1 MTVNVRAMIS
11 RAGIPGILAALFFL
25 IVVSGCVSDTASETG
40 ILSFSSSPSGAEVY
54 LDNQYR
60 GSTPSTLENVATGSH
75 SLEFRLTGYK
85 SWSSTISVPQ
95 GRSHYYAALTPV
107 ETPGG
112 ASVTETIAPGP
123 AASASVTAKVSKDN
137 MIIGE
142 SNLFS
147 GTASN
152 TDAVLLTV
160 FGPGKYTNGVS
171 LVRQTINPQG
181 EWSTT
186 WNPGTSLMGGTYT
199 IVAQDSHKTTSA
211 RREFTV
217 IGGGRV
223 SITPN
228 TYAAVK
234 GQTVTFSGQCT
245 TGAKNIYL
253 VLFGPEQFTSGVAF
267 PELPVSADQTWS
279 FKYKLD
285 STMPTGQYT
294 MYIYDSPKTASSS
307 TQFTIG
313 YAG

>member
-1 MTVNVRAMIS
+1 MKS
-11 RAGIPGILAALFFL
+11 RAGIPGILAAIFFF
-25 IVVSGCVSDTASETG
+25 IIVSGCVSDSAREAGT
-40 ILSFSSSPSGAEVY
+40 LSFSSSPSGAEVY

-60 GSTPSTLENVATGSH
+60 GSTPSTLENVATGPH
-75 SLEFRLTGYK
+75 TLEFRLSGYR
-85 SWSSTISVPQ
+85 SWSSTISVPE
-95 GRSHYYAALTPV
+95 GRSHYYAALSPV
-107 ETPGG
+107 QSTSGVSASETN
-112 ASVTETIAPGP
+112 SPGP
-123 AASASVTAKVSKDN
+123 APATSVTVKVSKDS

-152 TDAVLLTV
+152 TDAILLTV
-160 FGPGKYTNGVS
+160 YGPGKYANGIS
-171 LVRQTINPQG
+171 LVRQTLNNQG

-199 IVAQDSHKTTSA
+199 IVAQDSQKSTSA

-223 SITPN
+223 SITPS

-245 TGAKNIYL
+245 TGAKNVAP
-253 VLFGPEQFTSGVAF
+253 VLFGPEQFTSGVQF